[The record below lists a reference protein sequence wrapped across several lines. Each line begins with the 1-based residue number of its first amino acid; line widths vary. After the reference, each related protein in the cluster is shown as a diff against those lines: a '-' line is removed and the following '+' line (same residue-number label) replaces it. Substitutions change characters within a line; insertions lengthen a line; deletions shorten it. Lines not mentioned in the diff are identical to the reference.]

1 MQFMKHITPQAQNH
15 IFKDKTGRKPV
26 PFQEENQD
34 TTSFITLDELK
45 TLERRRRNT
54 MDSESGS
61 DDDANDKR
69 TETNDETNDDTLTTD
84 GKETYD
90 GETCNGEEDEL
101 LEEGDIDVDDT
112 EDINDE
118 KDEDVDDTEDIN
130 DEKDEEEKRKVSQCH
145 NTLTVGN
152 YLKRIHKKRRN
163 VFTMNYEVID
173 EKW

>member
-1 MQFMKHITPQAQNH
+1 MKHITPQAQNH

-118 KDEDVDDTEDIN
+118 KDE
-130 DEKDEEEKRKVSQCH
+130 EEKRKVSQCH